1 MGESGLRRR
10 TGFLALSLSAVLI
23 ASLLAVV
30 PPIFIPEAS
39 AAARQAPA
47 PQPQLAIPVRDRLPV
62 PAYPPENTVLDPAE
76 VLPVGLPDDVP
87 PGQVPDGLTPLPER
101 GGPNFDVFGVGP
113 NARPHVATVFPSVV
127 NFRASDGRWERLPTQ
142 FVPDPS
148 GGWRAEPLGA
158 SLRFPQ
164 QLSVD
169 DPVQITFPGGM
180 VRIAPSGAGGAGT
193 SDGPTITY
201 ADALAATDF
210 VYGLQGGG
218 YKEEVVLKDPSASG
232 IISYQLTAPG
242 FDLAATPGGEVELS
256 RAGGVVATLSVPV
269 AYDSSAPVASTVPSV
284 DLEDLGGGDWR
295 IIVTLDPSFLAAA
308 TYPITI
314 DPTLTTSM
322 YVTTSGI
329 HDDTYV
335 DLANPGS
342 SFADDWWLAVSGS
355 ATATK
360 NAFMYFDTSAFER
373 AGIVVYGGAEGTR
386 VTTRLSGCGN
396 GTIDVKRVTDP
407 WPSPM
412 TWNNQPA
419 AGELIDTYTSTCLE
433 GVWFPKVA
441 SLYQHYLDT
450 RPIYSWPNHG
460 MRFSSPTAGLTNYV
474 GAGEGLFTPYLT
486 LVYNNLPGPP
496 VLDVPASG
504 FVSENDTPTLKV
516 KAGPDWP
523 TDPDGESVMVQVQ
536 VSDDPNLF
544 TGSHLKWQS
553 GFSDERSFLVPSGV
567 LVDGQTYYWRAQSW
581 DVCVEPALMCAT
593 NNVELNSTA
602 SRSLQISLKHYGDDS
617 RYSMW
622 SHDAG
627 NGMTIKVNE
636 ANGNLF
642 LDVPFDSLAT
652 AIGDLSFG
660 INYNSQENVDYGLTG
675 GWSLDIGPSS
685 SRRDIPLEL
694 VKLQPFPDAGVKIRL
709 KGNRPIYFP
718 HRDRKVFASV
728 GPGTGVVKQNAD
740 DTFLWTAADGG
751 QYEFNAGGKLLRA
764 DPVASAAAHGD
775 FGFDYAYNGPGE
787 LQSVTDPLG
796 RAITINW
803 VNNRPDTLSTWTGE
817 TWTFSYTGGRLS
829 SVSVNVTNPS
839 TGQTQLEKV
848 AFEYNGAGNV
858 SEVDNGVTK
867 ANNRTGWLITYV
879 MDPTG
884 LRRVSTVKAPPGGGA
899 PTTPTPWTFEY
910 YGPYIGTTATYA
922 CVTDPLGTPGGAPC
936 NAVHQTK
943 VDFNTSGLPIG
954 ITGPADQTGYL
965 PVTTMIWDS
974 NNNIVCR
981 RTPAANAALL
991 IQWNPA
997 QPDACINDSRSTKFN
1012 YRNEAP
1018 FQLLSERNPSPASS
1032 GSGNRR
1038 LTTYDYDRDTAG
1050 ANFNGLWAELFEN
1063 KDLRG
1068 VPKDSLVWGDMDE
1081 SWGAGAPPGLNST
1094 DNFSVRWTG
1103 MLDVTDFPSGS
1114 NPGKRVNFRL
1124 YTTDEGG
1131 SLVVGNSV
1139 LLDCTG
1145 TTPPAGT
1152 YNCGTNED
1160 KSKKLLPGL
1169 RPITIEY
1176 AEVSGNASFRLEW
1189 DQSGSWTVVP
1199 AFRLQ
1204 SNLGLLTKQT
1214 LSYVSGGSTT
1224 DVLETKYHFDTDW
1237 AKARQ
1242 LPNEVSAK
1250 DLATLENRRSTFTY
1264 NQYGQ
1269 VLTTTTAAGTTQ
1281 PAPTTNVYT
1290 NNATTSCLTQVTD
1303 PTGAITTF
1311 TCNGAGDVT
1320 QVSQQIRAVASQP
1333 VQTRVTDTQ
1342 YDDLGRVTKVTP
1354 PSGGYTQSS
1363 YDQAGRLTSV
1373 TRNLGSGAGHDPTGT
1388 WTNAYDDAG
1397 HLLTETLPRVLNPA
1411 TGQLAQPTI
1420 THTWDWLDDE
1430 TQRIDVRGKTWNY
1443 LYDALRRLTRTT
1455 TPSGLVTDTEYRLR
1469 TGTAYDHKVTTWT
1482 PPGTVGGV
1490 PTVSTRDVLGRETQL
1505 KTGTL
1510 DPTTFAY
1517 DGLDR
1522 RTQVTQVTGAT
1533 SVVTNYTYNAYGQT
1547 KTRVDFAGS
1556 GTPATTTFTYD
1567 PAGRLDIEDGPRTG
1581 VTDSLSYDYDLAGR
1595 LTSAKQDGITLPGG
1609 GTGVT
1614 TSYLWD
1620 DASERVRVSQP
1631 LTSSLTHVRNWTYD
1645 QSGRMASF
1653 LENGT
1658 TTTYSYGAGNQL
1670 EQVGDPRG
1678 ITLRFEYDNLGRR
1691 TRRYALA
1698 PGVTDDQTFS
1708 YDQSGNVLSASVV
1721 SSGTTIAADYDNDGR
1736 LWKVYQ
1742 ASYPVPT
1749 STYAYDPST
1758 GRMSS
1763 VVDPAGTTSYAYNAN
1778 GLLSDMTDPFSATH
1792 VIYSYDTAGRVFQRT
1807 DGSGLCW
1814 TQTYEAE
1821 TARPDIRR
1829 VRQGGPTCTGTTHA
1843 TFDLGYDVASNVT
1856 SRAET
1861 ITGNTYG
1868 GTYTYGYDG
1877 ANRLTNVTGPALFGS
1892 RTYGYDGGGNRTSV
1906 QVGTGNP
1913 VTTTYNAAG
1922 VPTSSSDNTSYTH
1935 DAIGELTKIDRT
1947 GGTANDWNFK
1957 YDSWGNLKSAARKT
1971 TGTPDVSFIVDALDR
1986 MLSRTAGTT
1995 AATYTYQG
2003 MGETLAKSVVGA
2015 TTTTYASTPGGPL
2028 AQRIGATT
2036 RYYLRDQHGD
2046 TVGWTNTSS
2055 GLAGTTLYDPWGQLL
2070 SGTGEMGT
2078 VAAEGSFRFQSDLTD
2093 ALTGQV
2099 DMGARLYE
2107 PVLGRF
2113 SSRDPLHGEPTDPLT
2128 LNPYVYGLASPV
2140 TYDDPTGLCAD
2151 PDICPPKVGFGT
2163 TQTHSE
2169 EFKSDINSAGDKW
2182 NVAQRWVPPPPSA
2195 PVPGAL
2201 DTYTNRMPRLVR
2213 LNAQATAQ
2221 YSFADWEDEEDGACS
2236 GFWGCVSHGLGWA
2249 AKGAGNFAWDVGSG
2263 VVGCA
2268 RYLLKCEEDLGR
2280 VALPVLLV
2288 GAGATTVAAAGGACI
2303 GTGGLACGVV
2313 AVVALPAAALS
2324 VFAAYK
2330 SAKEL
2335 WADRQELFNFA
2346 DCSADFFF
2354 CG

>member
-1 MGESGLRRR
+1 M
-10 TGFLALSLSAVLI
+10 
-23 ASLLAVV
+23 
-30 PPIFIPEAS
+30 
-39 AAARQAPA
+39 
-47 PQPQLAIPVRDRLPV
+47 
-62 PAYPPENTVLDPAE
+62 
-76 VLPVGLPDDVP
+76 
-87 PGQVPDGLTPLPER
+87 
-101 GGPNFDVFGVGP
+101 
-113 NARPHVATVFPSVV
+113 
-127 NFRASDGRWERLPTQ
+127 
-142 FVPDPS
+142 
-148 GGWRAEPLGA
+148 
-158 SLRFPQ
+158 
-164 QLSVD
+164 
-169 DPVQITFPGGM
+169 
-180 VRIAPSGAGGAGT
+180 RI
-193 SDGPTITY
+193 
-201 ADALAATDF
+201 
-210 VYGLQGGG
+210 
-218 YKEEVVLKDPSASG
+218 
-232 IISYQLTAPG
+232 
-242 FDLAATPGGEVELS
+242 
-256 RAGGVVATLSVPV
+256 
-269 AYDSSAPVASTVPSV
+269 
-284 DLEDLGGGDWR
+284 
-295 IIVTLDPSFLAAA
+295 
-308 TYPITI
+308 
-314 DPTLTTSM
+314 
-322 YVTTSGI
+322 
-329 HDDTYV
+329 
-335 DLANPGS
+335 
-342 SFADDWWLAVSGS
+342 
-355 ATATK
+355 
-360 NAFMYFDTSAFER
+360 
-373 AGIVVYGGAEGTR
+373 
-386 VTTRLSGCGN
+386 
-396 GTIDVKRVTDP
+396 
-407 WPSPM
+407 
-412 TWNNQPA
+412 
-419 AGELIDTYTSTCLE
+419 
-433 GVWFPKVA
+433 
-441 SLYQHYLDT
+441 
-450 RPIYSWPNHG
+450 
-460 MRFSSPTAGLTNYV
+460 SSPTAGLTTFFSS
-474 GAGEGLFTPYLT
+474 GENGLWGPYIALT
-486 LVYNNLPGPP
+486 LVYNNLPGAP

-516 KAGPDWP
+516 KAGADWP

-544 TGSHLKWQS
+544 SGAHLKWQS

-581 DVCVEPALMCAT
+581 DVCVEPAQMCAT
-593 NNVELNSTA
+593 NNVELNSTS
-602 SRSLQISLKHYGDDS
+602 SRSIQIALKHYGDDS

-740 DTFLWTAADGG
+740 DTFLWTTASGG

-775 FGFDYAYNGPGE
+775 FGFAYAYNGQGE

-796 RAITINW
+796 RAVTINW
-803 VNNRPDTLSTWTGE
+803 INNRPDTLSTWTGE
-817 TWTFSYTGGRLS
+817 TWTFTYTGGHLS

-858 SEVDNGVTK
+858 SEVDNGVTT
-867 ANNRTGWLITYV
+867 ATARTGWLITYV
-879 MDPTG
+879 TDPTG
-884 LRRVSTVKAPPGGGA
+884 LRRVATVKAPPGGGA

-910 YGPYIGTTATYA
+910 YGPYIGTTATYT
-922 CVTDPLGTPGGAPC
+922 CITDPLGTPGGAPC
-936 NAVHQTK
+936 NALHQTK

-997 QPDACINDSRSTKFN
+997 QPDACINDSRSTKYN
-1012 YRNEAP
+1012 YRNDAP
-1018 FQLLSERNPSPASS
+1018 FQLLSERGPAPTS
-1032 GSGNRR
+1032 GGAGDRR

-1068 VPKDSLVWGDMDE
+1068 IPKDSLVWGDLDE
-1081 SWGAGAPPGLNST
+1081 TWGAGAPLGLNST

-1103 MLDVTDFPSGS
+1103 MLDVSDFPSGS

-1139 LLDCTG
+1139 LVDCTG
-1145 TTPPAGT
+1145 FTSPPGT
-1152 YNCGTNED
+1152 YNCGTNVD

-1176 AEVSGNASFRLEW
+1176 AELTGNASFRLEW
-1189 DQSGSWTVVP
+1189 DEGGAWTVIP
-1199 AFRLQ
+1199 AWRLQ

-1214 LSYVSGGSTT
+1214 LSFVSSGSTT

-1250 DLATLENRRSTFTY
+1250 DLASTENRRSTFTY

-1281 PAPTTNVYT
+1281 AATTTNVYT
-1290 NNATTSCLTQVTD
+1290 NNTTTSCLTQLTD

-1311 TCNGAGDVT
+1311 ACNGAGDVT

-1333 VQTRVTDTQ
+1333 AQTRITDTQ

-1373 TRNLGSGAGHDPTGT
+1373 QRNLGSGAGHDATGT
-1388 WTNAYDDAG
+1388 WTNTYDDAG

-1430 TQRIDVRGKTWNY
+1430 TQRVDVRGKTWTY
-1443 LYDALRRLTRTT
+1443 LYDALRRLTKTT
-1455 TPSGLVTDTEYRLR
+1455 SPSGLVTDTEYRLR
-1469 TGTAYDHKVTTWT
+1469 TGTTYDHKVTTWT
-1482 PPGTVGGV
+1482 PPGVSGGV
-1490 PTVSTRDVLGRETQL
+1490 PTVSTRDVLGRETQQ

-1510 DPTTFAY
+1510 VAATYAY

-1522 RTQVTQVTGAT
+1522 RTQVTDPA
-1533 SVVTNYTYNAYGQT
+1533 SVDTTFTYNAYGQT

-1609 GTGVT
+1609 GVGVT

-1645 QSGRMASF
+1645 GSGRMASF
-1653 LENGT
+1653 VENGT
-1658 TTTYSYGAGNQL
+1658 TTTYTYGAGNQL

-1708 YDQSGNVLSASVV
+1708 FDQSGNVLSANVV
-1721 SSGTTIAADYDNDGR
+1721 SSGATIAAEYDNDGR

-1742 ASYPVPT
+1742 ASYPAPT
-1749 STYAYDPST
+1749 STFAYDPST
-1758 GRMSS
+1758 GRLSS

-1778 GLLSDMTDPFSATH
+1778 GQLSDMTDPFSATH
-1792 VIYSYDTAGRVFQRT
+1792 VIYSYDTAGRVTKRT

-1821 TARPDIRR
+1821 TGRPDIRQI
-1829 VRQGGPTCTGTTHA
+1829 RQGGPSCTGATHA

-1868 GTYTYGYDG
+1868 GSYTYGFDG
-1877 ANRLTNVTGPALFGS
+1877 ANRLTNVTGPAAFGS

-1922 VPTSSSDNTSYTH
+1922 LPTTSSDNTSYTH

-1986 MLSRTAGTT
+1986 TLSRTAGTT
-1995 AATYTYQG
+1995 VAAYTYQG
-2003 MGETLAKSVVGA
+2003 MGGTLAKSVVGA
-2015 TTTTYASTPGGPL
+2015 TTTTYASTPDGPL
-2028 AQRIGATT
+2028 AQRISATT

-2046 TVGWTNTSS
+2046 TVGWANTSS
-2055 GLAGTTLYDPWGQLL
+2055 GLAGTALYDPWGQLL

-2078 VAAEGSFRFQSDLTD
+2078 VAADGSFRFQSDLTD

-2099 DMGARLYE
+2099 DMEARLYE

-2113 SSRDPLHGEPTDPLT
+2113 SSRDPLFGESTYPLT
-2128 LNPYVYGLASPV
+2128 LNQYVYGLSSPV

-2151 PDICPPKVGFGT
+2151 PDICPPQVGFGT
-2163 TQTHSE
+2163 SQTHSP
-2169 EFKSDINSAGDKW
+2169 EFVEQIDEAGK
-2182 NVAQRWVPPPPSA
+2182 NFQAAKEYVPPPRIEVQSA
-2195 PVPGAL
+2195 LYYYRFLQNPEATDAQRAAAANNLIRYYGAEGK
-2201 DTYTNRMPRLVR
+2201 DIVWNWAE
-2213 LNAQATAQ
+2213 AQ
-2221 YSFADWEDEEDGACS
+2221 
-2236 GFWGCVSHGLGWA
+2236 GLGAEASTWSQIVNHPVA
-2249 AKGAGNFAWDVGSG
+2249 SWQAG
-2263 VVGCA
+2263 
-2268 RYLLKCEEDLGR
+2268 
-2280 VALPVLLV
+2280 LPLTGPWLNEHKWQI
-2288 GAGATTVAAAGGACI
+2288 AGGAATAVCTFASAGACGI
-2303 GTGGLACGVV
+2303 ATAALFAAKEAVIIRDAGKGPGYGWGDLTRNTLFNVGTTVPTQFGPKATRLVFGGLCA
-2313 AVVALPAAALS
+2313 S
-2324 VFAAYK
+2324 
-2330 SAKEL
+2330 SQ
-2335 WADRQELFNFA
+2335 W
-2346 DCSADFFF
+2346 CS
-2354 CG
+2354 GPTYSNPLG